1 MPANRRSLNPFASPA
16 QSMTDLS
23 DRASVQSDFSATSD
37 IALAHMNRDISSE
50 NTTPA
55 AAAAFQ
61 SSHGEHV
68 HNSRQAV
75 FSSSSST
82 SSLSQH
88 SSSPSASS
96 SAAFDR
102 YHETRLS
109 GANSSQIMGDSHYSS
124 SRASSSSYI
133 YPHALGDPTSAQG
146 AVPNDP
152 DFSPFGG
159 YPVSSFPLHID
170 EKEAD
175 DYMHNPDPILDAKEN
190 AKWTGLDA
198 RGFTSL
204 VTLSL
209 MVLGAIVVFIVLP
222 ILTFTGHA
230 GVPQHSSP
238 ISDPLSSYK
247 YGILKGIRTSL
258 VDPDTPASALT
269 RLNKDGKTMTLVF
282 SDEFNKD
289 GRTFYNQ
296 EDQFWQA
303 VDINYAATN
312 DLEWYDPDAITTA
325 NGTLVIRL
333 DAFHNHNLD
342 YRSGML
348 QSWNKLCFKG
358 GAYEVSASLPGLGE
372 KPGLW
377 PGIWTMG
384 NLGRPGYLATTE
396 GVWPY
401 AYNECDVGITP
412 NQSSTD
418 GISFL
423 PGQRLSACT
432 CNGEDHP
439 NPGTGRGAPEIDALE
454 GANGNI
460 NATYKVGLAS
470 QSLQV
475 APYDIWYMPN
485 YDFIAL
491 HNQSVTSMNTY
502 RGGPFQQAISG
513 ITVLNNDWYDL
524 QSFQKYGFEYEPGTA
539 SGYIQWEVGDAPT
552 YTLYGQALGPNGN
565 VGPRQISEEP
575 MSMIL
580 NLGLSTS
587 WTYIDWPAIQFPRI
601 MYIDYVRIYQVEGEE
616 MVTCDPPGYPTTEY
630 ISNHPG
636 PYANFN
642 YTSWKSA
649 GYTFPKNTLMD
660 GCSM

>member
-1 MPANRRSLNPFASPA
+1 MGSSSR
-16 QSMTDLS
+16 
-23 DRASVQSDFSATSD
+23 ATS
-37 IALAHMNRDISSE
+37 
-50 NTTPA
+50 
-55 AAAAFQ
+55 
-61 SSHGEHV
+61 
-68 HNSRQAV
+68 
-75 FSSSSST
+75 
-82 SSLSQH
+82 
-88 SSSPSASS
+88 
-96 SAAFDR
+96 
-102 YHETRLS
+102 
-109 GANSSQIMGDSHYSS
+109 HYAS

-146 AVPNDP
+146 AVQNDP

-190 AKWTGLDA
+190 AKWTWLDA

-204 VTLSL
+204 VALST
-209 MVLGAIVVFIVLP
+209 MVLGAIAVFIILP
-222 ILTFTGHA
+222 VLTFTGHA
-230 GVPQHSSP
+230 GVPHQSKP
-238 ISDPLSSYK
+238 IDDSLTSYK

-258 VDPDTPASALT
+258 VDPDTPASAMT
-269 RLNKDGKTMTLVF
+269 RKNKDGQTMNLVF
-282 SDEFNKD
+282 SDEFNKE
-289 GRTFYNQ
+289 GRTFYEQ

-303 VDINYAATN
+303 IDLNYAATN
-312 DLEWYDPDAITTA
+312 DLEWYDPDAVTTA
-325 NGTLVIRL
+325 NGTLVLRL
-333 DAFHNHNLD
+333 DAFKNHNLD

-358 GAYEVSASLPGLGE
+358 GALEVSASLPGRGD

-423 PGQRLSACT
+423 PGQKLSSCT

-454 GANGNI
+454 GANGDL

-485 YDFIAL
+485 YDFIAI
-491 HNQSVTSMNTY
+491 HNVTTTAMNTY
-502 RGGPFQQAISG
+502 RGGPFQQAVSG
-513 ITVLNNDWYDL
+513 ITTLNNEWYDRTY
-524 QSFQKYGFEYEPGTA
+524 FQKYGFEYEPGTE
-539 SGYIQWEVGDAPT
+539 SGYIEWEVGDERT
-552 YTLYGQALGPNGN
+552 YILYGQAIGENGN
-565 VGPRQISEEP
+565 IGARQISEEP
-575 MSMIL
+575 MSIIL
-580 NLGLSTS
+580 NLGLSNS
-587 WTYIDWPAIQFPRI
+587 WTYIDWPTIEFPRM
-601 MYIDYVRIYQVEGEE
+601 MYIDYVRIYQLEGSEIL
-616 MVTCDPPGYPTTEY
+616 TCDPEGYPTTEY
-630 ISNHPG
+630 ISNHSAA
-636 PYANFN
+636 YSNYN
-642 YTSWKSA
+642 YTSWSAA
-649 GYTFPKNTLMD
+649 GYDFPKNTLMH

>member
-1 MPANRRSLNPFASPA
+1 MGG
-16 QSMTDLS
+16 
-23 DRASVQSDFSATSD
+23 
-37 IALAHMNRDISSE
+37 SS
-50 NTTPA
+50 
-55 AAAAFQ
+55 
-61 SSHGEHV
+61 
-68 HNSRQAV
+68 
-75 FSSSSST
+75 
-82 SSLSQH
+82 
-88 SSSPSASS
+88 
-96 SAAFDR
+96 
-102 YHETRLS
+102 
-109 GANSSQIMGDSHYSS
+109 YSS
-124 SRASSSSYI
+124 SRASSSSFI

-146 AVPNDP
+146 AVQNDP

-190 AKWTGLDA
+190 AKWTGFDT
-198 RGFTSL
+198 RGFSSL
-204 VTLSL
+204 VTLTF
-209 MVLGAIVVFIVLP
+209 MALGAVVVFIVLP
-222 ILTFTGHA
+222 VLTFTGHA
-230 GVPQHSSP
+230 GVPQRSSP
-238 ISDPLSSYK
+238 ITEPLSPYT
-247 YGILKGIRTSL
+247 YGILKAIRTSL
-258 VDPDTPASALT
+258 VDPDTPSSAYT
-269 RLNKDGKTMTLVF
+269 RLNKDGQKMTLVF

-289 GRTFYNQ
+289 GRTFYDQ

-303 VDINYAATN
+303 VDLNYAATN
-312 DLEWYDPDAITTA
+312 DLEWYDPDAVTTA
-325 NGTLVIRL
+325 NGTLVIRM
-333 DAFHNHNLD
+333 DAFQNHNLD

-358 GAYEVSASLPGLGE
+358 GAYEVSASLPGPGS

-401 AYNECDVGITP
+401 GYSQCDVGITP

-418 GISFL
+418 GISYL
-423 PGQRLSACT
+423 PGQRLNACT
-432 CNGEDHP
+432 CKGEDHP

-454 GANGNI
+454 AANGNI

-485 YDFIAL
+485 YDFIAI

-524 QSFQKYGFEYEPGTA
+524 QSFQKFGFEYAPGSG

-552 YTLYGQALGPNGN
+552 YTIYGQALGPNGN
-565 VGPRQISEEP
+565 IGARQISEEP

-580 NLGLSTS
+580 NLGISDS
-587 WTYIDWPAIQFPRI
+587 WTYIDWPSMQFPRM
-601 MYIDYVRIYQVEGEE
+601 MYIDYVRIYQLEGSE
-616 MVTCDPPGYPTTEY
+616 MITCDPPGYPTTEY
-630 ISNHPG
+630 ISNHAAA
-636 PYANFN
+636 YSNFN
-642 YTSWKSA
+642 YTNWESA
-649 GYTFPKNTLMD
+649 GYDIPKNTLMN

>member
-1 MPANRRSLNPFASPA
+1 MVANRQSLNPFASPA
-16 QSMTDLS
+16 QSTTDLS
-23 DRASVQSDFSATSD
+23 DRASIQSDFSATSE
-37 IALAHMNRDISSE
+37 IALSHMNRDGSSE
-50 NTTPA
+50 NATPSA
-55 AAAAFQ
+55 RAAFQ
-61 SSHGEHV
+61 PAHGEHV

-75 FSSSSST
+75 FSSSSSI

-102 YHETRLS
+102 YNPSRLS
-109 GANSSQIMGDSHYSS
+109 AANASPLIGASHYAS

-146 AVPNDP
+146 AVQNDP

-175 DYMHNPDPILDAKEN
+175 DYMHNPDPILDAEEN
-190 AKWTGLDA
+190 AKWAGLDA
-198 RGFTSL
+198 RGFTTLLTLL
-204 VTLSL
+204 V
-209 MVLGAIVVFIVLP
+209 MVLGAIAVFIILP
-222 ILTFTGHA
+222 VLTFTGHA
-230 GVPQHSSP
+230 GVPHNSSP
-238 ISDPLSSYK
+238 VTDPLSSYK

-269 RLNKDGKTMTLVF
+269 RLNKDGKTMNLVF

-303 VDINYAATN
+303 VDIHYAATN
-312 DLEWYDPDAITTA
+312 DLEWYEPDAVTTA
-325 NGTLVIRL
+325 NGTLVIRM
-333 DAFHNHNLD
+333 DAFKNHNLE

-358 GAYEVSASLPGLGE
+358 GAIEVSASLPGNGS

-384 NLGRPGYLATTE
+384 NLGRPGYLATTD

-418 GISFL
+418 GISYL
-423 PGQRLSACT
+423 PGQRLNSCT
-432 CNGEDHP
+432 CKGEDHP
-439 NPGTGRGAPEIDALE
+439 NPGTGRGCPEIDALE
-454 GANGNI
+454 ATSGNI
-460 NATYKVGLAS
+460 NSTYQVGLAS

-475 APYDIWYMPN
+475 APFDIWYMPN

-491 HNQSVTSMNTY
+491 HNVTTTSMNKY
-502 RGGPFQQAISG
+502 AGGPFQQAVSG
-513 ITVLNNDWYDL
+513 VTILNNDWYNF
-524 QSFQKYGFEYEPGTA
+524 QAFQKYGFEYEPGTE

-552 YTLYGQALGPNGN
+552 YTLYGQALGANGN
-565 VGPRQISEEP
+565 IGPRQISEEP
-575 MSMIL
+575 MSIIL
-580 NLGLSTS
+580 NLGISDS
-587 WTYIDWPAIQFPRI
+587 WAYIDWQSIYFPVF
-601 MYIDYVRIYQVEGEE
+601 MYIDYVRIYQLEGNEIT
-616 MVTCDPPGYPTTEY
+616 TCDPEGYPTTQY
-630 ISNHPG
+630 ISNHPA

-642 YTSWKSA
+642 YTSWSAA
-649 GYTFPKNTLMD
+649 GYDFPKNTLMD

>member
-1 MPANRRSLNPFASPA
+1 MATNRRSLNPFASPA

-23 DRASVQSDFSATSD
+23 DRASVQSDFSATSE
-37 IALAHMNRDISSE
+37 IALSHMNHGGSSE
-50 NTTPA
+50 NA
-55 AAAAFQ
+55 AATATAIFQ
-61 SSHGEHV
+61 STHGDHV

-75 FSSSSST
+75 FSSSSSI

-102 YHETRLS
+102 YNQSALS
-109 GANSSQIMGDSHYSS
+109 AANASPFMGTSHYGS
-124 SRASSSSYI
+124 SRASSSSNI

-146 AVPNDP
+146 AVQNDP

-190 AKWTGLDA
+190 AKWTGFDA
-198 RGFTSL
+198 RGFTTL
-204 VTLSL
+204 LTLSV
-209 MVLGAIVVFIVLP
+209 MVLGAIAVFIVLP
-222 ILTFTGHA
+222 VLTFTGHA
-230 GVPQHSSP
+230 GVPHHNSP
-238 ISDPLSSYK
+238 VTDPLSSYK
-247 YGILKGIRTSL
+247 YGILNGIRTSL
-258 VDPDTPASALT
+258 VDPDTPDSALT
-269 RLNKDGKTMTLVF
+269 RLSKDGKTMKLVF

-303 VDINYAATN
+303 VDLNYAATN
-312 DLEWYDPDAITTA
+312 DLEWYDPDAVTTA
-325 NGTLVIRL
+325 NGTLVIRM
-333 DAFHNHNLD
+333 DAFQSHNLD

-358 GAYEVSASLPGLGE
+358 GAMEVSASLPGLGS

-384 NLGRPGYLATTE
+384 NLGRPGYLATTD

-418 GISFL
+418 GISYL
-423 PGQRLSACT
+423 PGQRLNSCT
-432 CNGEDHP
+432 CKGEDHP

-454 GANGNI
+454 AANDNI
-460 NATYKVGLAS
+460 NSTYKVGLAS

-475 APYDIWYMPN
+475 APFDIWYMPN

-491 HNQSVTSMNTY
+491 HNLTTTSMNTY
-502 RGGPFQQAISG
+502 RGGPFQQAVSG
-513 ITVLNNDWYDL
+513 ITTLNNEWYDL
-524 QSFQKYGFEYEPGTA
+524 QSFQKYGFEYEPGTE
-539 SGYIQWEVGDAPT
+539 SGYIQWEVGDEQT
-552 YTLYGQALGPNGN
+552 YTLYGQAIGANGN
-565 VGPRQISEEP
+565 IGPRQISEEP
-575 MSMIL
+575 MSIIL
-580 NLGLSTS
+580 NLGISNS
-587 WTYIDWPAIQFPRI
+587 WTYIDWQSIHFPRI
-601 MYIDYVRIYQVEGEE
+601 MYIDYVRIYQLEGNEII
-616 MVTCDPPGYPTTEY
+616 TCDPEGYPTTEY
-630 ISNHPG
+630 ISNHPAA
-636 PYANFN
+636 YSNYN
-642 YTSWKSA
+642 YTSWSAA
-649 GYTFPKNTLMD
+649 GYDFPKNTLMNS
-660 GCSM
+660 CSM